1 MQQSA
6 MPGTGLSDVLMSL
19 LQQYQAQAAQPQ
31 PGYSAQELLTPD
43 PYMNAYMQQQAPAP
57 TPSRSVV
64 PGMSGPYDGLG
75 QQPSG
80 YYQGMQRMAG
90 N

>member
-1 MQQSA
+1 

-43 PYMNAYMQQQAPAP
+43 PYMDAYLRQQQQAPAP
-57 TPSRSVV
+57 VRPVV
-64 PGMSGPYDGLG
+64 PGMSGPYDGPG

-80 YYQGMQRMAG
+80 YYQGMQRMVPAY
-90 N
+90 